1 MGVVYGITVAPENDR
16 YITIAEK
23 ALEGMSKAANPGEFL
38 VDIIPIRAIR
48 SSSCR
53 VLLTLFLISEVHPV
67 RGVHYKK
74 VIRTTYIVLP
84 CSEWVPGAGF
94 QRKAREWREAVMEM
108 RDAPYA
114 VVQTALVCLPLSIS
128 SCSLCA

>member
-48 SSSCR
+48 SSSWR
-53 VLLTLFLISEVHPV
+53 VLLTLFPISEIHPV
-67 RGVHYKK
+67 RGVHYKSYSDNL
-74 VIRTTYIVLP
+74 YISALQRMGSGRGLP
-84 CSEWVPGAGF
+84 TKGP
-94 QRKAREWREAVMEM
+94 
-108 RDAPYA
+108 
-114 VVQTALVCLPLSIS
+114 
-128 SCSLCA
+128 

>member
-48 SSSCR
+48 SSSWR
-53 VLLTLFLISEVHPV
+53 VLLMLFPISEIHPV
-67 RGVHYKK
+67 RGVHCKSFSDNL
-74 VIRTTYIVLP
+74 YI
-84 CSEWVPGAGF
+84 S
-94 QRKAREWREAVMEM
+94 
-108 RDAPYA
+108 
-114 VVQTALVCLPLSIS
+114 AL
-128 SCSLCA
+128 